1 LSSRAVNV
9 GLHVTEAVAALFL
22 VVLIGVILKR
32 RGIIK
37 DEHSDVFAKIVTQ
50 AILPLFIFRQLSTYP
65 VTGGNFLLPL
75 IMVSTSFASL
85 ALAWLAGKVLRLDQA
100 TIGAV
105 MIASSFDSTAL
116 IGYPLIQYVFPH
128 NPTALTDAIL
138 LSELGVG
145 LPIFTI
151 CPIVAMHF
159 GGDPQSGTGTR
170 RRIFIQYLKSPV
182 FASVVLGLLVSMI
195 RFQGHIPVH
204 GVYATTFYEALSMV
218 DGGLILFAC
227 LIVAIQLNFDA
238 LKSIRT
244 ILPLVA
250 VCMGITMVA
259 APWLAYVQAT
269 LLGLSPM
276 EVQIIVLISSL
287 PSAMLGPVFATRFK
301 CRGDIVA
308 AMAVISM
315 MISVLVVPLTFNLLH
330 L

>member
-1 LSSRAVNV
+1 MSSRAGVV
-9 GLHVTEAVAALFL
+9 GLHVTEAVAALIL
-22 VVLIGVILKR
+22 VVLIAVVLKR
-32 RGIIK
+32 RGVIR

-50 AILPLFIFRQLSTYP
+50 AILPLFIFRNLSTYP
-65 VTGGNFLLPL
+65 VSGGNFILPL

-85 ALAWLAGKVLRLDQA
+85 AMAWVAGRLLRLDRA

-105 MIASSFDSTAL
+105 MIASSFDSTAV
-116 IGYPLIQYVFPH
+116 IGYPLIEYVFPH
-128 NPTALTDAIL
+128 NPAALTDAIL

-159 GGDPQSGTGTR
+159 GEPHSGTGTR
-170 RRIFIQYLKSPV
+170 WKIFIDYLKSPI
-182 FASVVLGLLVSMI
+182 FASVVLGLLVSLI
-195 RFQGHIPVH
+195 RFQGHFPVH

-218 DGGLILFAC
+218 DDGLILFAC
-227 LIVAIQLNFDA
+227 LIVGIQLNFDA
-238 LKSIRT
+238 LRSIRT

-250 VCMGITMVA
+250 VCMGITMVM

-269 LLGLSPM
+269 LLGLSRM

-315 MISVLVVPLTFNLLH
+315 LISILVVPLTFDLLH